1 MNLHSIHEAKAKQ
14 YSRYTQQWREV
25 GDKKIFARSK
35 WEYRYAMYLQILKEN
50 NDIKDWSHEPTTF
63 WFEGIKRGVV
73 SYKPDFLVTH
83 NNGAEEY
90 VEVKGFMDAKSKTKI
105 NRMRI
110 YHPQVKLRLIGADW
124 FKQNNKALK
133 VLIREWD

>member
-1 MNLHSIHEAKAKQ
+1 MKLQSIYEAKAKQ

-50 NDIKDWSHEPTTF
+50 NDIKDWEHEPTTF

-73 SYKPDFLVTH
+73 SYKPDFLVIH
-83 NNGAEEY
+83 NKGVEEY

-110 YHPQVKLRLIGADW
+110 YHPKVKLRVIGADW

>member
-1 MNLHSIHEAKAKQ
+1 MKLQSIYEAKAKQ

-50 NDIKDWSHEPTTF
+50 NDIKDFSHEPKTF

-73 SYKPDFLVTH
+73 SYKPDFLVIH

>member
-1 MNLHSIHEAKAKQ
+1 MI
-14 YSRYTQQWREV
+14 
-25 GDKKIFARSK
+25 
-35 WEYRYAMYLQILKEN
+35 
-50 NDIKDWSHEPTTF
+50 IKDWAHEPTTF

-73 SYKPDFLVTH
+73 SYKPDFLVIH

-110 YHPQVKLRLIGADW
+110 YHPQVKLRVIGADW

-133 VLIREWD
+133 VLIRDWD

>member
-1 MNLHSIHEAKAKQ
+1 MNLQSIHEAKAKQ

-50 NDIKDWSHEPTTF
+50 NDIKDWAHEPTTF

-83 NNGAEEY
+83 NNGGEEY

-110 YHPQVKLRLIGADW
+110 YHPQVKLRVIGADW

>member
-1 MNLHSIHEAKAKQ
+1 MNVQSIYEAKAKQ
-14 YSRYTQQWREV
+14 YSRYKQEWREV

-35 WEYRYAMYLQILKEN
+35 WEYRYAMYLQILKN
-50 NDIKDWSHEPTTF
+50 SNDIKDWAHEPTTF
-63 WFEGIKRGVV
+63 WFEGIKRGTC

-83 NNGAEEY
+83 NNGMQEY

-110 YHPQVKLRLIGADW
+110 YHPEVKLRIIGADW
-124 FKQNNKALK
+124 FKKNNKALK